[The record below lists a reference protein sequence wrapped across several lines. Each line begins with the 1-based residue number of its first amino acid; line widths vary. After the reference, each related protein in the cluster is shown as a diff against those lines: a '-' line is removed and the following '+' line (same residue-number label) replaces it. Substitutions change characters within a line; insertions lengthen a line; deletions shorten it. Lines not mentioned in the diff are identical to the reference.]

1 VSVHITEHQDA
12 GTPAA
17 TARIGVAGCGA
28 WGRNLVR
35 NFAAL
40 GVLRAIVDPDESA
53 AAALAQQSGCETAT
67 WQALLDDASIDG
79 VAIAAPAVLHARL
92 AREALE
98 AGKHVFVEKPLALH
112 VADAETLCQLAERN
126 DRRLMV
132 GHLLQYHP
140 AFLRLKELV
149 RDGALG
155 RLQYVYSNRLNL
167 GKIRRE
173 EDILWSFAP
182 HDISMILSL
191 VGDDPER
198 VEATGARYL
207 HRTIA
212 DVTTTHLTFPGGE
225 HAHIFV
231 SWLHPF
237 KEQKLVVVG
246 DGGMAVFDDSEDWNR
261 KLLLYPHR
269 VEWRQTL
276 PVPQKAEAEPVLLDR
291 GEPLRLECQ
300 HFLDCIRTGATPR
313 TDGREGLRVLRVLA
327 RATAAL
333 LTPAAAAAAPA
344 AVAAPVAAAPRAVV
358 TPAARFSGVQ
368 IHESAY
374 VDDPVEI
381 GEGTRVWHFSHV
393 LPRTRIGRSCVIG
406 QNVVI
411 GPDVEVG
418 DRCKIQN
425 NVSLYKGVTL
435 EDGVFCGPSCVFT
448 NVNNP
453 RAEIERKDEFLPT
466 LVKRGVTI
474 GANATIVCG
483 STIGE
488 YAFIAAGAVVT
499 KDVSPF
505 ALMAGVPAR
514 RIGWVSRA
522 GRRLGVDLKCPDTG
536 RRYVESGP
544 DRLVEMEEQVV
555 AL

>member
-1 VSVHITEHQDA
+1 MSVSQDERKRDGEA
-12 GTPAA
+12 PP
-17 TARIGVAGCGA
+17 RIAVAGCGA

-40 GVLRAIVDPDESA
+40 GALRAITDPDRDA
-53 AAALAQQSGCETAT
+53 AAAVAQQNGCLAAD
-67 WQALLDDASIDG
+67 WRDVLADPRVDG
-79 VAIAAPAVLHARL
+79 VAIAAPAALHAGL
-92 AREALE
+92 ARQALE
-98 AGKHVFVEKPLALH
+98 AGKHVFVEKPLALQ
-112 VADAETLCQLAERN
+112 VPDAEALCQLAERN

-149 RDGALG
+149 REGALG

-198 VEATGARYL
+198 VEAIGARYL

-225 HAHIFV
+225 QAHVFV

-237 KEQKLVVVG
+237 KEQKLIVVG
-246 DGGMAVFDDSEDWNR
+246 DRGMAVFDDGEEWDR

-269 VEWRQTL
+269 VEWRATL
-276 PVPQKAEAEPVLLDR
+276 PVPQRGDATPVALEAS
-291 GEPLRLECQ
+291 EPLRNECQ

-333 LTPAAAAAAPA
+333 AAAEPIEKPRT
-344 AVAAPVAAAPRAVV
+344 AVAAPRWP
-358 TPAARFSGVQ
+358 GVHL
-368 IHESAY
+368 HETVY
-374 VDDPVEI
+374 VDDEVAI
-381 GEGTRVWHFSHV
+381 GEDTRIWHFSHV
-393 LPRTRIGRSCVIG
+393 LARTTIGRSCVIG
-406 QNVVI
+406 QNVMI
-411 GPDVEVG
+411 GPDVIVG
-418 DRCKIQN
+418 DKCKIQN

-453 RAEIERKDEFLPT
+453 RAEIERKNEFLPT
-466 LVKRGVTI
+466 LVKRGATI

-488 YAFIAAGAVVT
+488 YAFIAAGAVIT
-499 KDVSPF
+499 RDVPPF

-522 GRRLGVDLKCPDTG
+522 GRRLGSDLRCPETG
-536 RRYVESGP
+536 KQYVESGP
-544 DRLVEMEEQVV
+544 DQLVELVQQAV
-555 AL
+555 AIS

>member
-1 VSVHITEHQDA
+1 MGVTRSDA
-12 GTPAA
+12 GAEA
-17 TARIGVAGCGA
+17 TGRMPRVMVAGCGA

-40 GVLRAIVDPDESA
+40 GALQAVGDPNRA
-53 AAALAQQSGCETAT
+53 AAEDCGTQHGCDVVSWDEALAD
-67 WQALLDDASIDG
+67 QAIDG
-79 VAIAAPAVLHARL
+79 VAIAAPAARHAEL
-92 AREALE
+92 AREALL
-98 AGKHVFVEKPLALH
+98 AGKHVFVEKPLALQI
-112 VADAETLCQLAERN
+112 ADAEALCHLAERN

-149 RDGALG
+149 REGALG

-198 VEATGARYL
+198 VDAIGARYL

-225 HAHIFV
+225 QAHIFV

-246 DGGMAVFDDSEDWNR
+246 EHAMAVFDDGEGWDR
-261 KLLLYPHR
+261 KLLMYAHR
-269 VEWRQTL
+269 VEWRQAV
-276 PVPQKAEAEPVLLDR
+276 PVPQKAEPEPVALDQ

-313 TDGREGLRVLRVLA
+313 TDGREGVRVLRVLA
-327 RATAAL
+327 RATQSLIA
-333 LTPAAAAAAPA
+333 PAAPA
-344 AVAAPVAAAPRAVV
+344 PFVPATGAPPLGADPVTSPRF
-358 TPAARFSGVQ
+358 PGV
-368 IHESAY
+368 ILHETAY

-381 GEGTRVWHFSHV
+381 GSDTRIWHFSHV
-393 LPRTRIGRSCVIG
+393 LPRTRIGRECVIG
-406 QNVVI
+406 QNVMI
-411 GPDVEVG
+411 GPDVAVG

-448 NVNNP
+448 NVNTP
-453 RAEIERKDEFLPT
+453 RAEIDRKNEFLPT
-466 LVKRGVTI
+466 LVRRGATI

-499 KDVSPF
+499 KDVPAF

-522 GRRLGVDLKCPDTG
+522 GRRLGADLRCPDTG
-536 RRYVESGP
+536 QQYMEAGS
-544 DRLVEMEEQVV
+544 DRLVEVEKQAV
-555 AL
+555 AI